1 MCSDLLNR
9 CSSEGAAYLKQYR
22 QSIEE
27 RRARQHRGLGG
38 AGPDGHAARRGQM
51 SDHPV
56 HLYARCYCSQS
67 HPQTL
72 LTVPDTA
79 SQGRGNY
86 HGQLW
91 IRPSVSSFAPGC
103 AGQPVLGLT
112 VKGNKWERREPVS
125 VCVCVWRSAIN
136 CLLCQ
141 GTVEGGR

>member
-1 MCSDLLNR
+1 M
-9 CSSEGAAYLKQYR
+9 K
-22 QSIEE
+22 E
-27 RRARQHRGLGG
+27 RRIKSNTGSQLKSDVLDNIWGG
-38 AGPDGHAARRGQM
+38 AGPDGRAARRGQM
-51 SDHPV
+51 SGHPV
-56 HLYARCYCSQS
+56 HLYARRYCSQS

-72 LTVPDTA
+72 LTVADTA

-112 VKGNKWERREPVS
+112 VKGNKWERREPV
-125 VCVCVWRSAIN
+125 CVWRSAIN

-141 GTVEGGR
+141 GRAKEGRSGQKVIAYFTHSPPRH